1 MKLGKFDQK
10 IQFVK
15 EGQVSDGAGGYTP
28 GDIPVLE
35 TYAAIEQLPQSRSIE
50 QVQLQLPSTWRVSIH
65 ARKNFIPTVAMRVL
79 WRGDRYNIITSPV
92 VEGARYQKTQTFD
105 ICR

>member
-35 TYAAIEQLPQSRSIE
+35 TYAAIEQLP
-50 QVQLQLPSTWRVSIH
+50 
-65 ARKNFIPTVAMRVL
+65 
-79 WRGDRYNIITSPV
+79 
-92 VEGARYQKTQTFD
+92 
-105 ICR
+105 